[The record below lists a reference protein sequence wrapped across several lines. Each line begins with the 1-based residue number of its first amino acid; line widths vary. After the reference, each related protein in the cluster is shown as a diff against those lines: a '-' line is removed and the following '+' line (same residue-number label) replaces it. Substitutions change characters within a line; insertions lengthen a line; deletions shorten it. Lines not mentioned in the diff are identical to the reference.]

1 MTAVS
6 GVIFIPDIILTVFNF
21 FMALINYPVRLIT
34 IDEDRAD
41 QRIDNFL
48 ISQFKG
54 VPKSFVYRILRKGE
68 VRVNKKRIDQT
79 YRLAAG
85 DVVRLPPVK
94 IEDNPVVVP
103 SGGLTIVKQL
113 GAAIIH
119 ETDEML
125 VINKP
130 AGIAVHG
137 GSGVEYGVIEALRSC
152 RTDLHYL
159 ELVHRLDRETS
170 GCLMIAKKRSA
181 LRNLHEQ
188 LRNKTV
194 HKHYYALVRGKWSN
208 RVKFVDQPLL
218 KNVLQSGERMVF
230 VSRDGKPSKTLY
242 EIVEEF
248 SGATLVQASPLTGRT
263 HQIRVHCAYATHPIA
278 GDQKYGDRQFDS
290 QISAATGLRRMF
302 LHARSITFN
311 DPATGKATTVTAE
324 LDEELQSVLDRLH
337 EQQ

>member
-1 MTAVS
+1 
-6 GVIFIPDIILTVFNF
+6 
-21 FMALINYPVRLIT
+21 MALISYPVRMISV
-34 IDEDRAD
+34 DEDRAG

-79 YRLAAG
+79 YKLAYG
-85 DVVRLPPVK
+85 DLVRLPPVK

-103 SGGLTIVKQL
+103 SNNLAVVKAL
-113 GAAIIH
+113 GNAVVY

-125 VINKP
+125 VVNKP

-137 GSGVEYGVIEALRSC
+137 GSGVDYGVIEALRSF
-152 RTDLHYL
+152 RSDLHYL

-181 LRNLHEQ
+181 LRSLHEQ
-188 LRNKTV
+188 LRSKTV
-194 HKHYYALVRGKWSN
+194 HKNYYALVRGKWSN
-208 RVKFVDQPLL
+208 RVKFVDQPLI

-242 EIVEEF
+242 EILEEF
-248 SGATLVQASPLTGRT
+248 DSATLVQASPMTGRT
-263 HQIRVHCAYATHPIA
+263 HQIRVHCAFATHPIA
-278 GDQKYGDRQFDS
+278 GDQKYGDGEFDRK
-290 QISAATGLRRMF
+290 ITELAGLKRMF
-302 LHARSITFN
+302 LHAFSITFN
-311 DPATGKATTVTAE
+311 DPKTGKEITVTAP
-324 LDEELQSVLDRLH
+324 LAPELQDVLVRLR
-337 EQQ
+337 EQR